1 MVTKSIWISITSNK
15 MDDGRA
21 KFYLARRCTSM
32 GPHVVEVVLVFR
44 GSSCSRESHD
54 RCIKLGQRAA
64 WKAFK
69 RSRNKATEEKKEKK
83 ETQKPKKA
91 KPQKKTQSL

>member
-1 MVTKSIWISITSNK
+1 
-15 MDDGRA
+15 
-21 KFYLARRCTSM
+21 M

-69 RSRNKATEEKKEKK
+69 RSRNKATEEKKGGKK
-83 ETQKPKKA
+83 RDPKA
-91 KPQKKTQSL
+91 KKSQAAKKDPATVSKKTQKHPKLDTHCFVSISQ